1 MADHVIRISEEEAA
15 RDFAGLM
22 ARVRA
27 GAEVVIESHSHPT
40 AVLRSAEPPSRSISE
55 SIALAEAHT
64 KELGY
69 KPVMDAS
76 FAADLEE
83 IIRNRKPR
91 NTSAWD

>member
-1 MADHVIRISEEEAA
+1 LADPVIHISEEEAA
-15 RDFAGLM
+15 RDFASLL

-27 GAEVVIESHSHPT
+27 GVEIVIESATHPA
-40 AVLRSAEPPSRSISE
+40 AVLRAAEPQRRSISE
-55 SIALAEAHT
+55 SIALAEART

-69 KPVMDAS
+69 KPVMDAG

-91 NTSAWD
+91 DTSAWG